1 MFRMLHTKHLQPSLL
16 TLLFQHVDETGVRPE
31 MVGMLLMLRHDHFTL
46 NVLARRIQT
55 PTDLFFGPPFGETH
69 GSTSL
74 SLTIP
79 VLVLVRALLRDGC
92 AT

>member
-1 MFRMLHTKHLQPSLL
+1 MFRMMHTKHLQPSLL
-16 TLLFQHVDETGVRPE
+16 TFLFQHVDETGMRPE

-46 NVLARRIQT
+46 NVLVRRIQT

-69 GSTSL
+69 CSTSL

-92 AT
+92 TT